1 MGLHHSWTVTEDTG
15 TRKTS
20 VCQTCGIKV
29 EHSSKS
35 SPSIFSSGRLLNG
48 NPIKIREPLPLC
60 INAVKRIKLAPR
72 HVWVALGDAPDS
84 PSGAKCH
91 AVQCSECGM
100 TVEAIKSLKGV
111 AAKNVV
117 PGIWRRYR
125 TSETEEWNRGC
136 PPPCKPKHED
146 KIGEFVKANWDKITI
161 AEIARTLKISEDTVR
176 ARAKRIGLKSK
187 FTAGGDRPW
196 TEREDQAVIW
206 HFGVKSAK
214 MIAKEIDRTY
224 NAIIR
229 RAYKLGLVK
238 QGCIQGYES
247 LEQASKRTGYNIEQ
261 LRRMIKGRNIIPR
274 KSEGYVEARAGKTKR
289 KLYSID
295 DIDECVEAW
304 HETETF
310 TQGCIRLDI
319 DPHVMRKALEKIGVV
334 KPPDIKGKMW
344 RVPSD
349 KLEEAA
355 AYQRTLISPTEYA
368 RLRGIS
374 PNTII
379 KKLKKVGIER
389 PFRSS
394 VWYLP
399 ESVIEEALKL
409 NPIETKF
416 KRKDL

>member
-72 HVWVALGDAPDS
+72 HVWIELGDAPDS

-125 TSETEEWNRGC
+125 TSETDEWHRDA

-146 KIGEFVKANWDKITI
+146 KIGEFVKANWDKTTV
-161 AEIARTLKISEDTVR
+161 AKMAKTLKISEDTVR
-176 ARAKRIGLKSK
+176 ARAKGLNLKSK

-196 TEREDQAVIW
+196 TEQEEQLVIW

-214 MIAKEIDRTY
+214 AIAKEIDRTY

-238 QGCIQGYES
+238 QGCVQGYET
-247 LEQASKRTGYNIEQ
+247 LEQASKRTGYNTDQ
-261 LRRMIKGRNIIPR
+261 LRRMIKGRNVVPR
-274 KSEGYVEARAGKTKR
+274 KAEGYVEARLKKSKR
-289 KLYSID
+289 KLYNID

-310 TQGCIRLDI
+310 TQGCIRLEI
-319 DPHVMRKALEKIGVV
+319 DPHAMRKALAKIGVV
-334 KPPDIKGKMW
+334 KPEKIKGLMW
-344 RVPSD
+344 RVPST

-355 AYQRTLISPTEYA
+355 AYHRTLISPCEYA
-368 RLRGIS
+368 RARGIS

-379 KKLKKVGIER
+379 KKLKKMGIVR
-389 PFRSS
+389 PFRAS

-399 ESVIEEALKL
+399 EATIREALERYPVEEKY
-409 NPIETKF
+409 
-416 KRKDL
+416 KRRG